1 MNEHLLRQILQLE
14 KIEYAVTDHKGYVT
28 HCSPHFNRWLPPNH
42 QQIVGHHLTDFFDEF
57 VGSEEPLQ
65 QILQGHPTPL
75 KIEKIHR
82 QENGADVYMT
92 LTAVSI
98 NDGLLLLATDV
109 TTESILE
116 QKITQQRNELVLL
129 SAQLDKTRVQLN
141 TLLHQ
146 FLPASVARRMAANPQ
161 NVKLGG
167 ERRLVTV
174 LFADLRGFTRW
185 TEGVAPETAL
195 HMLNEK
201 LATAVTAITETGGIV
216 DKYMGDAVMG
226 VFNVPEDDE
235 DHALHAV
242 CAAWQIAQSLKNNP
256 TLCYSI
262 GINTGTAVAGNI
274 GTADVMNYTVI
285 GDAVNQAKRLQEMAR
300 PGQILISQSTYDL
313 ARKHIYAFPLG
324 GYQLRG
330 RQQKTHIFHV
340 TEVVN

>member
-1 MNEHLLRQILQLE
+1 MNDHLLRQILQLE
-14 KIEYAVTDHKGYVT
+14 KIEYAVVNQQGYVT
-28 HCSPHFNRWLPPNH
+28 HCSPQFKRWLPPN
-42 QQIVGHHLTDFFDEF
+42 QQEVVGHHLTDLFDEF
-57 VGSEEPLQ
+57 VGLEKPLQ
-65 QILQGHPTPL
+65 QILQGRAAPL

-82 QENGADVYMT
+82 QENENGVYMT

-129 SAQLDKTRVQLN
+129 SAQLDETRAQLN
-141 TLLHQ
+141 TLLHR
-146 FLPASVARRMAANPQ
+146 FLPTAVARRLAANPQ

-167 ERRLVTV
+167 ERRLVTI

-185 TEGVAPETAL
+185 TEGVEPETAL

-201 LATAVTAITETGGIV
+201 LATAVTAITKEGGIV

-226 VFNVPEDDE
+226 VFNAPEDDE
-235 DHALHAV
+235 DHALHAIR
-242 CAAWQIAQSLKNNP
+242 AAWQIFQSLKNNP

-262 GINTGTAVAGNI
+262 GLNTGTAVAGNI

-313 ARKHIYAFPLG
+313 TRKHVYAFPLG
-324 GYQLRG
+324 SFQLRG
-330 RQQKTHIFHV
+330 RQQETHIFHV

>member
-14 KIEYAVTDHKGYVT
+14 KVEYAVANRQGRVT
-28 HCSPHFNRWLPPNH
+28 HCSPQFNRWLLSH
-42 QQIVGHHLTDFFDEF
+42 HKEAIGQHLTDLFDEF
-57 VGSEEPLQ
+57 VGLEEALQ
-65 QILQGHPTPL
+65 QILQGHTAPL

-98 NDGLLLLATDV
+98 NDGLLLLVTDV
-109 TTESILE
+109 TTEGILE
-116 QKITQQRNELVLL
+116 QKITQQRNELSLL
-129 SAQLDKTRVQLN
+129 SAQLGKTRAQLDA
-141 TLLHQ
+141 LLHR
-146 FLPASVARRMAANPQ
+146 FLPTAVARRLTANPQ
-161 NVKLGG
+161 NVQLGG

-185 TEGVAPETAL
+185 TENVAPETAL

-201 LATAVTAITETGGIV
+201 LATAVTALTEEGGIV

-226 VFNVPEDDE
+226 VFNAPDDE
-235 DHALHAV
+235 PDHARHAV
-242 CAAWQIAQSLKNNP
+242 RAAWKIIQSLKDDP
-256 TLCYSI
+256 VLCYSI
-262 GINTGTAVAGNI
+262 GVNTGTAVAGNI

-313 ARKHIYAFPLG
+313 TKKHVYAFPLG
-324 GYQLRG
+324 GFQLRG
-330 RQQKTHIFHV
+330 RRQETHIFHV
-340 TEVVN
+340 TEAVN